1 MLLSPLQNNA
11 VKILGG
17 FIQARPKITQ
27 QFGENPEIYKRF
39 GLRGHS
45 GIDFRAPV
53 GTPLFAPC
61 EGTLKIIDDGE
72 KGYGLHIEIIKSN
85 VKVVL
90 AHLSEVLVKD
100 GEYVHLGDK
109 IALTGNTGFSTAPHL
124 HMTVKMLENGQT
136 LNKDN
141 GYFGAIPFLNLMVV
155 WKGTFEK
162 HTL

>member
-1 MLLSPLQNNA
+1 MLSPLQNGA
-11 VKILGG
+11 SFLGG
-17 FIQARPKITQ
+17 SWLQVRPFVTQAFGLRPEVYQ
-27 QFGENPEIYKRF
+27 QF
-39 GLRGHS
+39 GLRGHN
-45 GIDFRAPV
+45 GIDFRAPI
-53 GTPLFAPC
+53 GTSVFSPL

-100 GEYVHLGDK
+100 GEYVHFGEK
-109 IALTGNTGFSTAPHL
+109 VAITGNTGFSTAPHL